1 MALRIDVEF
10 KGLSVS
16 GAYVSVMQP
25 MVTADKNEISF
36 GVWYR
41 ASPLSSEAFDAVTFT
56 APYTIDGENPFVQ
69 AYEYLKSQP
78 SFQGCIDC

>member
-16 GAYVSVMQP
+16 GAYVTVMQP
-25 MVTADKNEISF
+25 MVTADKNEVSF

-41 ASPLSSEAFDAVTFT
+41 SAQENEVFDAVTFT
-56 APYTIDGENPFVQ
+56 SPYSMDGPNPFIQ
-69 AYEYLKSQP
+69 AYEYLKMQP

>member
-16 GAYVSVMQP
+16 GAYVTVMQP
-25 MVTADKNEISF
+25 MVTAEKNEVSF

-41 ASPLSSEAFDAVTFT
+41 ASQQSSEAFDAVTFT
-56 APYTIDGENPFVQ
+56 APYSIDGENPFIQ
-69 AYEYLKSQP
+69 AYEYLKAQP